1 MKKINR
7 DQESFTLIEI
17 MISIIIIVI
26 MSATISA
33 GFLDRKDEIS
43 LFLFR
48 GELISDLR
56 FAQVKSINSAN
67 NFGIFIESTNR
78 YVFFEDLNQNNSFDA
93 GEKVRY
99 VILPEG
105 TTFTSVSIN
114 RSLLFRK
121 DGSLFGGVDIS
132 LVITNNVINEN
143 ILINSIGLIN

>member
-78 YVFFEDLNQNNSFDA
+78 YIFFEDLNQNNSFNA
-93 GEKVRY
+93 GEKVKY
-99 VILPEG
+99 TILPEG
-105 TTFTSVSIN
+105 TTFTPASIN
-114 RSLLFRK
+114 RNLLFRK

>member
-132 LVITNNVINEN
+132 LVITNNIINEN